1 MIIPLISWLS
11 YLLPTI
17 VLCLPIWILGRK
29 RVKWLRWELIS
40 ILVLPFLVWFIL
52 VILNLKPKS
61 LANLGELEYLGY
73 LTPLGAIL
81 RVVIGRRG
89 NSELVASGVVL
100 LYCVLALGLYW
111 FFPVLPE

>member
-1 MIIPLISWLS
+1 MARGKKRGECGRESEAGLTIEYGGESKGANEMIIPLISWLS

-61 LANLGELEYLGY
+61 LANVGELAYLGY

-81 RVVIGRRG
+81 R
-89 NSELVASGVVL
+89 
-100 LYCVLALGLYW
+100 
-111 FFPVLPE
+111 